1 MIFPKNE
8 KEEDNGRVTTQA
20 CLSHNTP
27 PPPSFSLLC
36 FSLLF
41 YPLLSPHYHSR
52 EELKLDTLRKGGDDE
67 GSRLRKPA
75 CHPTTPLP
83 PLSLFFFSLL
93 FFPFLSSPHYHSREE
108 LKRDTL
114 RKEGDDE
121 GSRLRKPACHPTTP
135 LPPLSLFF

>member
-8 KEEDNGRVTTQA
+8 KGEDNGRVTTQA
-20 CLSHNTP
+20 CLSPNNP
-27 PPPSFSLLC
+27 PPPSFSLL
-36 FSLLF
+36 
-41 YPLLSPHYHSR
+41 
-52 EELKLDTLRKGGDDE
+52 
-67 GSRLRKPA
+67 
-75 CHPTTPLP
+75 
-83 PLSLFFFSLL
+83 FFSLL

-135 LPPLSLFF
+135 LPPLSLFFFSLLFYPLLSSLS

>member
-1 MIFPKNE
+1 MR
-8 KEEDNGRVTTQA
+8 KEEDNDLVTTKA
-20 CLSHNTP
+20 RMLPIN
-27 PPPSFSLLC
+27 PPSPPFSPFLSS
-36 FSLLF
+36 FRS
-41 YPLLSPHYHSR
+41 SPHYHSR
-52 EELKLDTLRKGGDDE
+52 EKFKRKALRKGEDDE
-67 GSRLRKPA
+67 GSRLQKPA

-121 GSRLRKPACHPTTP
+121 GSRLRKPAC
-135 LPPLSLFF
+135 